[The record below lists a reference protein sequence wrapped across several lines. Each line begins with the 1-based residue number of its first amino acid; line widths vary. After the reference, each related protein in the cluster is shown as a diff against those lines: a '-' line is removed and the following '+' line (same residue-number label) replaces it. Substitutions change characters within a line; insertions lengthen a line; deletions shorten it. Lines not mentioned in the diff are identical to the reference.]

1 MAAACLFVVLFSGL
15 MMGKSPISK
24 CEADL
29 WCTYRLSGLK
39 SSLLPVFN
47 WNRKSSGCLISL
59 QSNAESPVHRCKCN
73 KCTAAR
79 IQRSDVNPT
88 SVIQYRVFTATFLSL
103 IRQTQI
109 YHWVYVC
116 SVNVQQS
123 SASEKQNGCLKLR
136 WNIRAVILGAGRI
149 DECGNLT
156 HRCQNTQS
164 V

>member
-15 MMGKSPISK
+15 MMRKSPISK

-29 WCTYRLSGLK
+29 WCTYRLAGLK

-59 QSNAESPVHRCKCN
+59 QSNAVSPVHRCKCN

-79 IQRSDVNPT
+79 IQHSDVNPT
-88 SVIQYRVFTATFLSL
+88 SVIQYRVFTAAFLSL

-109 YHWVYVC
+109 YHWDYVC

-123 SASEKQNGCLKLR
+123 SASQKQNGCLKLR
-136 WNIRAVILGAGRI
+136 WNIRAVILGTGRI

-156 HRCQNTQS
+156 HRCQNTLS